1 MSTLV
6 GSVALDN
13 RIRRGERLN
22 LSDGTFLHI
31 QPQLNRVAFME
42 PHAVVNHMM
51 SHALSNTVRHVCL
64 TIPALLLTCY
74 ATLWPAERS
83 ALAQAPTPSPQT
95 PTSTPTPTVTH
106 DQGAWVGL
114 YTHYLLTD
122 QLGFY
127 GEYHLRRSGGLDR
140 MSKLTTR
147 LGVSYH
153 PSPTLSLKGGTE
165 HRLSWSKRPNDP
177 TEEPYVSEH
186 RAWEQLSTSLTLFGL
201 KLGQQVRLEQR
212 WRRSTS
218 KLKPDYDVVYRHRYK
233 LSLCRGLPGADSLFA
248 CAYNEV
254 FLQTGEAVER
264 RYFEENR
271 SYLGL
276 GAWLSPQL
284 SVQIGYMRSYG
295 QTGDERFK
303 SDDIIRL
310 NLYHR
315 LSFVERGEEG

>member
-1 MSTLV
+1 
-6 GSVALDN
+6 
-13 RIRRGERLN
+13 
-22 LSDGTFLHI
+22 
-31 QPQLNRVAFME
+31 
-42 PHAVVNHMM
+42 MM
-51 SHALSNTVRHVCL
+51 SLPLSTQSHRACIICL
-64 TIPALLLTCY
+64 ALLLTCY
-74 ATLWPAERS
+74 PAPWSASQS
-83 ALAQAPTPSPQT
+83 ALAQ
-95 PTSTPTPTVTH
+95 TSPTVTR

-114 YTHYLLTD
+114 YTHYLFTD

-127 GEYHLRRSGGLDR
+127 GEYHLRRSGWLER
-140 MSKLTTR
+140 MNKLTAR
-147 LGVSYH
+147 LGVSYQV
-153 PSPTLSLKGGTE
+153 SRTLSLKGGTE

-177 TEEPYVSEH
+177 TEEPYVPEH
-186 RAWEQLSTSLTLFGL
+186 RVWEQLSTSDTLFGL

-218 KLKPDYDVVYRHRYK
+218 KLKPDYYALYRHRYK
-233 LSLCRGLPGADSLFA
+233 LSLCRGLPGVTSLFA
-248 CAYNEV
+248 CVYNEV
-254 FLQTGEAVER
+254 FVQTGEAAER

-284 SVQIGYMRSYG
+284 SLQVGYMRSYG

-315 LSFVERGEEG
+315 LSFFEHGEEG